1 MQDVAH
7 DPEGEVRVDRW
18 LWAVRAFKSRSA
30 ASDACSGGHV
40 SVNGR
45 TAKAATKVRIGDE
58 VSALTPGGPRVL
70 EVVQLLE
77 KRVGAPAAA
86 AAVVDRTPPPV
97 PTDPTAAPLVRD
109 RGAGRPTKRDRRA
122 IERFRGR

>member
-1 MQDVAH
+1 MD
-7 DPEGEVRVDRW
+7 DRGGEVRVDRW
-18 LWAVRAFKSRSA
+18 LWAVRAYKTRSA
-30 ASDACSGGHV
+30 ASDACGGGHV

-45 TAKAATKVRIGDE
+45 PAKPATKVRVGDE

-86 AAVVDRTPPPV
+86 MAMVDRTPPP
-97 PTDPTAAPLVRD
+97 PATDPATAPLARD